1 MGKLWCSLW
10 SRLLGAFTDI
20 VDVVIDAVKSVGE
33 LVVDLLVYAADA
45 VGSSPFGFI
54 LLGVSLFF
62 LLPLL
67 TGSGDEKKTRAR
79 RDTEGPDDLVQPKAA
94 TRSTVKL
101 PIENM
106 DAGLNTGVVRNYTAW
121 SA

>member
-10 SRLLGAFTDI
+10 SRFLGAFTDI

-33 LVVDLLVYAADA
+33 LLVDLLVYAADA
-45 VGSSPFGFI
+45 VVSSPLGFL
-54 LLGVSLFF
+54 LLGVGVFF

-67 TGSGDEKKTRAR
+67 TGSVDKEKTHARGDIE
-79 RDTEGPDDLVQPKAA
+79 DPDDPARPKAIS
-94 TRSTVKL
+94 RSTVGS

-106 DAGLNTGVVRNYTAW
+106 DAGLNTGVARNYTTW